1 MIPSIGCHR
10 HLLREHMLGVISDRH
25 LNHPGLAGF
34 PTFSTLHPFGTWGCT
49 QPPQSP
55 IVPRRPVLYK
65 LRSDGYRSSA
75 SLAERHMSIGNS
87 MAAKS
92 RFLAAIEEVRD
103 RGDAAGRLCVA
114 CVSTLPVRRAG
125 IVIDVPGVGLEVLS
139 ASDPV
144 AERVEWTQI
153 TLGEGPAV
161 DAIARGVPQSQPD
174 LAQAQGIWPA
184 FLPEIAEFGIGGVL
198 SVPLQIGAIK
208 VGALDLY
215 CDADAPLGGTAFADA
230 VAISELVTALLLNL
244 DGDGQ
249 MPGTL
254 GPWWNQ
260 PLSTREVHQAT
271 GMVMAQ
277 VGANA
282 RSAYVCLQAY
292 AFGHQR
298 LLGDVARDVVERR
311 LRFHPDA
318 DDSSAPQQPVP
329 KR

>member
-1 MIPSIGCHR
+1 M
-10 HLLREHMLGVISDRH
+10 
-25 LNHPGLAGF
+25 
-34 PTFSTLHPFGTWGCT
+34 STT
-49 QPPQSP
+49 
-55 IVPRRPVLYK
+55 
-65 LRSDGYRSSA
+65 D
-75 SLAERHMSIGNS
+75 S

-103 RGDAAGRLCVA
+103 RNDGAGRLCVA
-114 CVSTLPVRRAG
+114 CLLALPVRWAG
-125 IVIDVPGVGLEVLS
+125 IVIKVPGIGLEVLS
-139 ASDPV
+139 ASDHV
-144 AERVEWTQI
+144 AEQVEWTQI

-174 LAQAQGIWPA
+174 LAQARGVWPV
-184 FLPEIAEFGIGGVL
+184 FLPEIARFGIGGVFAI
-198 SVPLQIGAIK
+198 PLQIGAIK

-215 CDADAPLGGTAFADA
+215 SEAHAPLGAPEFADA

-249 MPGTL
+249 MPGSL

-277 VGANA
+277 LGTDA
-282 RSAYVCLQAY
+282 RSAYVRLQAF
-292 AFGHQR
+292 AFGNRR

-318 DDSSAPQQPVP
+318 DDISAPEQPVP
-329 KR
+329 KC